1 MRAPR
6 RRASSRAAW
15 VSAWPSPRPRS
26 RVATAST
33 DHHAIIWDLSSDRRV
48 VLAGHKN
55 KGNLDKKIENLNE
68 RIGEVVVFGGSV
80 GGTEER
86 RNQIDKLEQKLGYAL
101 FKRNQKDD

>member
-1 MRAPR
+1 MRILLALAVMMLV
-6 RRASSRAAW
+6 ASPAF
-15 VSAWPSPRPRS
+15 
-26 RVATAST
+26 
-33 DHHAIIWDLSSDRRV
+33 
-48 VLAGHKN
+48 AGHKN